1 DTYTLLAIRSH
12 PQVAMGLRRKPKRL
26 PRREHPSSNPSS
38 STNELLAHD
47 HAGDLHQL
55 LAALLTPTRL
65 SSIPPPC
72 FLPCSEQPVRKAQAM
87 RETRQVGGVRRD
99 AVECLRVRSLHA
111 RPSSR
116 ADGCT
121 GSASP
126 PRDAD

>member
-1 DTYTLLAIRSH
+1 MNGCLPAGA
-12 PQVAMGLRRKPKRL
+12 PVAQRQPAQEEPAHRMGDRAAPRWAVSNNPWVRL
-26 PRREHPSSNPSS
+26 
-38 STNELLAHD
+38 
-47 HAGDLHQL
+47 
-55 LAALLTPTRL
+55 
-65 SSIPPPC
+65 
-72 FLPCSEQPVRKAQAM
+72 QAM